1 MNYQTNQKLKKDKIM
16 TTEQKLNYLKKLL
29 VKAGCPISLRMP
41 YAIQLL
47 NYCKKQNKCVTE
59 LELTNM
65 EA

>member
-1 MNYQTNQKLKKDKIM
+1 M
-16 TTEQKLNYLKKLL
+16 TTEQKLNYIKKLL